1 MTAVGIPL
9 PDPPEL
15 GSEFSGGSVC
25 TPPRTAENLIGIQMA
40 TQSGSVT

>member
-15 GSEFSGGSVC
+15 GSEFSGGAVC
-25 TPPRTAENLIGIQMA
+25 THVRVAENLLLIQWPV
-40 TQSGSVT
+40 Q